1 MIKTESYLPNEDLQN
16 SNISSIFL
24 NYTIYFGI
32 YIFYRIIYIFNFLN
46 PYISKKFEDFIN
58 LIFNKYTFQTTRLY
72 NKLHNKLDLVNEEE
86 FQDSE
91 DYEDYKLD
99 ENNVDNKV
107 TDLKK
112 ISKTIKSKNKSVLKE
127 LYMIYFIIFGI
138 LILANVIIFMFDPT
152 TYKNSINNL
161 SSSLLIKI
169 IFNIIWIT
177 AISFT
182 FNITATLPYYKDI
195 ILKYL

>member
-46 PYISKKFEDFIN
+46 TYISKKFEDFIN
-58 LIFNKYTFQTTRLY
+58 LIFNKYTFQATRLY

-86 FQDSE
+86 FQDAE

-99 ENNVDNKV
+99 KNNVDNKV

-138 LILANVIIFMFDPT
+138 LILANVFIFMFNPT

-161 SSSLLIKI
+161 SSNIIVKI